1 MAFFRFLLYKSLAMR
16 FGILL
21 VIFSCLFSCSDIE
34 KDRQVKK
41 INVLTNS
48 VDKLNIALTQNKIS
62 NVPEKKLAVYT
73 VIKRIKSYYFTDT
86 IDYQFAKKMN
96 SYKVVKKSLKNLDG
110 DYEKIRIAL
119 REEKIALRKLKSDV
133 INGFGQ
139 REKYDDYISFEKN
152 KTKKIKSLLDEY
164 IYKKK
169 EFTIAFDSLHP
180 VLNDYSIRLEEKFKA
195 KYP

>member
-1 MAFFRFLLYKSLAMR
+1 MTLFRFLLYNYLTMR

-21 VIFSCLFSCSDIE
+21 VIFSFLFSCSDIE

-48 VDKLNIALTQNKIS
+48 VEKLNIALTQNKIS

-96 SYKVVKKSLKNLDG
+96 SYKAARKSLIILDS

-119 REEKIALRKLKSDV
+119 REEKITLRKLKSDV
-133 INGFGQ
+133 LNGFGQ
-139 REKYDDYISFEKN
+139 REKYDAYISFEKN
-152 KTKKIKSLLDEY
+152 KTKKIKCLLDKY

-180 VLNDYSIRLEEKFKA
+180 VLNDYSIRLEEKFKG
-195 KYP
+195 K

>member
-1 MAFFRFLLYKSLAMR
+1 MTLFRFLLYNYLTMR

-21 VIFSCLFSCSDIE
+21 VIFSFLFSCSDIE

-41 INVLTNS
+41 INGLTNS
-48 VDKLNIALTQNKIS
+48 VEKLKIALTQNKIS

-133 INGFGQ
+133 LNGFGQ
-139 REKYDDYISFEKN
+139 REKYDEYISFEKN

-180 VLNDYSIRLEEKFKA
+180 LLNDYSMRLEEKFKD
-195 KYP
+195 K

>member
-1 MAFFRFLLYKSLAMR
+1 VAFFRFLLYKSLAMR
-16 FGILL
+16 FGIFL
-21 VIFSCLFSCSDIE
+21 VVFSCLFSCSDIE

>member
-21 VIFSCLFSCSDIE
+21 VIFSFLFSCSDIE

-41 INVLTNS
+41 INGLTKS
-48 VDKLNIALTQNKIS
+48 VEKLKIALTQYKIS

-139 REKYDDYISFEKN
+139 REKYDEYISFEKN

-180 VLNDYSIRLEEKFKA
+180 ILNDYSMRLEEKFKD
-195 KYP
+195 K

>member
-1 MAFFRFLLYKSLAMR
+1 MTLFRFLLYNYLTMR

-21 VIFSCLFSCSDIE
+21 VIFSFLFSCSDIE

-41 INVLTNS
+41 INGLTNS
-48 VDKLNIALTQNKIS
+48 VEKLKIALTQYKIS

-133 INGFGQ
+133 LNGFGQ

-152 KTKKIKSLLDEY
+152 KTNKIKFLLDEY

-180 VLNDYSIRLEEKFKA
+180 LLNDYSMRLEEKFKA
-195 KYP
+195 K

>member
-1 MAFFRFLLYKSLAMR
+1 MAFFRFLLYNYLAMR

-21 VIFSCLFSCSDIE
+21 VIFSFLFSCSDIE

-48 VDKLNIALTQNKIS
+48 VEKLNISLTQNKIS
-62 NVPEKKLAVYT
+62 DVPEKKLGVYT

-96 SYKVVKKSLKNLDG
+96 SYKAARKSLLILDS

-139 REKYDDYISFEKN
+139 REKYDEYISFEKN

-180 VLNDYSIRLEEKFKA
+180 VLNDYSIRLEEKFKD
-195 KYP
+195 K

>member
-21 VIFSCLFSCSDIE
+21 VIFSFLFSCSDIE

-41 INVLTNS
+41 INGLTKS
-48 VDKLNIALTQNKIS
+48 VEKLKIALTQYKIS

-96 SYKVVKKSLKNLDG
+96 SYKVVKKSLNNLDG

-139 REKYDDYISFEKN
+139 REKYDEYISFEKN

-180 VLNDYSIRLEEKFKA
+180 LLNDYSMRLEEKFKD
-195 KYP
+195 K

>member
-1 MAFFRFLLYKSLAMR
+1 VAFFRFLIYKSLAMR

-195 KYP
+195 K

>member
-21 VIFSCLFSCSDIE
+21 VVFSCLFSCSDIE

-41 INVLTNS
+41 ITELTNS

-62 NVPEKKLAVYT
+62 GVPEKKLAVYT

-133 INGFGQ
+133 LNGFGQ
-139 REKYDDYISFEKN
+139 REKYDEYISFEKN

-180 VLNDYSIRLEEKFKA
+180 LLNDYSMRLEEKFKD
-195 KYP
+195 K

>member
-1 MAFFRFLLYKSLAMR
+1 MAFFRFLLYNYLAMR

-21 VIFSCLFSCSDIE
+21 VVFSCLFSCSDIE

-41 INVLTNS
+41 ITELTNS

-62 NVPEKKLAVYT
+62 GVPEKKLAVYT

-133 INGFGQ
+133 LNGFGQ
-139 REKYDDYISFEKN
+139 REKYDEYISFEKN

-180 VLNDYSIRLEEKFKA
+180 LLNDYSMRLEEKFKD
-195 KYP
+195 K

>member
-1 MAFFRFLLYKSLAMR
+1 MTLLRFLLYNYLAMR

-21 VIFSCLFSCSDIE
+21 VIFSFLFSCSDIE

-41 INVLTNS
+41 INGLTNS
-48 VDKLNIALTQNKIS
+48 VEKLKITLTQNKIS
-62 NVPEKKLAVYT
+62 DVPEKKLAVYT

-96 SYKVVKKSLKNLDG
+96 SYKAARKSLIILDS

-119 REEKIALRKLKSDV
+119 REEKITLRKLKSDV
-133 INGFGQ
+133 LNGFGQ
-139 REKYDDYISFEKN
+139 REKYDAYISFEKN
-152 KTKKIKSLLDEY
+152 KTKKIKSLLDKY

-180 VLNDYSIRLEEKFKA
+180 VLNDYSIRLEEKFKG
-195 KYP
+195 K

>member
-1 MAFFRFLLYKSLAMR
+1 MAFFRFLLYNYLAMR

-21 VIFSCLFSCSDIE
+21 VVFSCLFSCSDIE

-41 INVLTNS
+41 ITELTNS
-48 VDKLNIALTQNKIS
+48 VEKLKIALTQYKIS

-96 SYKVVKKSLKNLDG
+96 SYKVVKKSLNNLDG

-133 INGFGQ
+133 LNGFGQ
-139 REKYDDYISFEKN
+139 REKYDEYISFEKN

-180 VLNDYSIRLEEKFKA
+180 LLNDYSMRLEEKFKD
-195 KYP
+195 K

>member
-1 MAFFRFLLYKSLAMR
+1 MAFFRFLLYNYLAMR

-21 VIFSCLFSCSDIE
+21 VVFSCLFSCSDIE

-48 VDKLNIALTQNKIS
+48 VEKLKIALTQYKIS
-62 NVPEKKLAVYT
+62 NVPEKKIAVYT

-96 SYKVVKKSLKNLDG
+96 SYKVVKTSLKNLDG

-139 REKYDDYISFEKN
+139 REKYDEYISFEKN

-180 VLNDYSIRLEEKFKA
+180 ILNDYSMRLEEKFKD
-195 KYP
+195 K

>member
-1 MAFFRFLLYKSLAMR
+1 MVFFRFLLYNYLAMR
-16 FGILL
+16 FGIIL

-41 INVLTNS
+41 ITELTNS

-62 NVPEKKLAVYT
+62 GVPEKKLAVYT

-133 INGFGQ
+133 LNGFGQ
-139 REKYDDYISFEKN
+139 REKYNEYISFEKN

-180 VLNDYSIRLEEKFKA
+180 LLNDYSMRLEEKFKD
-195 KYP
+195 K

>member
-1 MAFFRFLLYKSLAMR
+1 MTLLRFLLYNYLAMR

-21 VIFSCLFSCSDIE
+21 VIFSFLFSCSDIE

-41 INVLTNS
+41 INGLTNS
-48 VDKLNIALTQNKIS
+48 VEKLKIALTQNKIN
-62 NVPEKKLAVYT
+62 NVSEKKLRVYT

-96 SYKVVKKSLKNLDG
+96 SYKAARKSLIILDS

-119 REEKIALRKLKSDV
+119 REEKITLRKLKSDV
-133 INGFGQ
+133 LNGFGQ
-139 REKYDDYISFEKN
+139 REKYDAYISFEKN
-152 KTKKIKSLLDEY
+152 KTKKIKSLLDKY

-180 VLNDYSIRLEEKFKA
+180 VLNDYSIRLEEKFKG
-195 KYP
+195 K

>member
-21 VIFSCLFSCSDIE
+21 VIFSFLFSCSDIE

-41 INVLTNS
+41 INGLTKS
-48 VDKLNIALTQNKIS
+48 VEKLKIALTQYKIS

-96 SYKVVKKSLKNLDG
+96 SYKVVKTSLKNLDG

-139 REKYDDYISFEKN
+139 REKYDEYISFEKN

-180 VLNDYSIRLEEKFKA
+180 VLNDYSLRLEEKFKD
-195 KYP
+195 K

>member
-1 MAFFRFLLYKSLAMR
+1 MTLFRFLLYNYLTMR

-21 VIFSCLFSCSDIE
+21 VIFSFLFSCSDIE

-41 INVLTNS
+41 INGLTNS
-48 VDKLNIALTQNKIS
+48 VEKLKIALTQNKIN
-62 NVPEKKLAVYT
+62 NVPEKKLRVYT

-96 SYKVVKKSLKNLDG
+96 SYKAARKSLIILES
-110 DYEKIRIAL
+110 DYEKIRLAL

-133 INGFGQ
+133 LNGFGQ
-139 REKYDDYISFEKN
+139 REKYDEYIYFEKN
-152 KTKKIKSLLDEY
+152 KTKKIKILLDEY

-169 EFTIAFDSLHP
+169 EFALAFDSLHP
-180 VLNDYSIRLEEKFKA
+180 VLNDYSIRLEEKFKDQ
-195 KYP
+195 

>member
-21 VIFSCLFSCSDIE
+21 VVFSCLFSCSDIE

-41 INVLTNS
+41 ITELTNS

-62 NVPEKKLAVYT
+62 GVSEKKLAVYT

-133 INGFGQ
+133 LNGFGQ
-139 REKYDDYISFEKN
+139 REKYDEYISFEKN

-180 VLNDYSIRLEEKFKA
+180 LLNDYSMRLEEKFKD
-195 KYP
+195 K

>member
-1 MAFFRFLLYKSLAMR
+1 MTLLRFLLYNYLAMR

-21 VIFSCLFSCSDIE
+21 VIFSFLFSCSDIE

-41 INVLTNS
+41 INGLTNS
-48 VDKLNIALTQNKIS
+48 VEKLKITLTQNKIS
-62 NVPEKKLAVYT
+62 DVPEKKLAVYT

-96 SYKVVKKSLKNLDG
+96 SYKAARKSLIILDS

-119 REEKIALRKLKSDV
+119 REEKITLRKLKSDV
-133 INGFGQ
+133 LNGFGQ
-139 REKYDDYISFEKN
+139 REKYDAYISFEKN

-180 VLNDYSIRLEEKFKA
+180 LLNDYSMRLEEKFKD
-195 KYP
+195 K

>member
-21 VIFSCLFSCSDIE
+21 VIFSFLFSCSDIE

-41 INVLTNS
+41 INGLTKS
-48 VDKLNIALTQNKIS
+48 VEKLKIALTQYKIS

-96 SYKVVKKSLKNLDG
+96 SYKVVKTSLKNLDG

-139 REKYDDYISFEKN
+139 REKYDEYISFEKN

-180 VLNDYSIRLEEKFKA
+180 ILNDYSMRLEEKFKD
-195 KYP
+195 K

>member
-21 VIFSCLFSCSDIE
+21 VIFSFLFSCSDIE

-41 INVLTNS
+41 INGLTKS
-48 VDKLNIALTQNKIS
+48 VEKLNIALTQNKIS
-62 NVPEKKLAVYT
+62 DVPEKKLAVYT

-96 SYKVVKKSLKNLDG
+96 SYKAARKSLMILDS

-119 REEKIALRKLKSDV
+119 REEKIALRKLKSDI

-139 REKYDDYISFEKN
+139 REKYDEYISFEKN

-169 EFTIAFDSLHP
+169 EFTIAYDSLHP
-180 VLNDYSIRLEEKFKA
+180 LLNDYSMRLEEKFKD
-195 KYP
+195 K

>member
-21 VIFSCLFSCSDIE
+21 VIFSFLFSCSDIE

-48 VDKLNIALTQNKIS
+48 VEKLKIALTQNKIS

-96 SYKVVKKSLKNLDG
+96 SYKAARKSLIILDS

-133 INGFGQ
+133 LNGFGQ
-139 REKYDDYISFEKN
+139 REKYDEYISFEKN
-152 KTKKIKSLLDEY
+152 KTKKIKILLDEY

-180 VLNDYSIRLEEKFKA
+180 LLNDYSIRLEEKFKD
-195 KYP
+195 K

>member
-21 VIFSCLFSCSDIE
+21 VIFSFLFSCSDIE

-41 INVLTNS
+41 INGLTKS
-48 VDKLNIALTQNKIS
+48 VEKLKIALTQYKIS

-96 SYKVVKKSLKNLDG
+96 SYKVVKTSLKNLDG

-133 INGFGQ
+133 LNGFGQ
-139 REKYDDYISFEKN
+139 REKYDEYISFEKN

-180 VLNDYSIRLEEKFKA
+180 ILNDYSLRLEEKFKD
-195 KYP
+195 K

>member
-1 MAFFRFLLYKSLAMR
+1 MR

-21 VIFSCLFSCSDIE
+21 VVFSCLFSCSDIE

-41 INVLTNS
+41 INGLTNS
-48 VDKLNIALTQNKIS
+48 VEKLKITLTQNKIS

-86 IDYQFAKKMN
+86 IDYQFAKKIN
-96 SYKVVKKSLKNLDG
+96 SYKAARKSLIILDS

-133 INGFGQ
+133 LNGFGQ
-139 REKYDDYISFEKN
+139 REKYDEYISFEKN

-169 EFTIAFDSLHP
+169 EFAIAFDSLHP
-180 VLNDYSIRLEEKFKA
+180 VLNDYSMRLEEKFKD
-195 KYP
+195 K

>member
-21 VIFSCLFSCSDIE
+21 VVFSCLFSCSDIE

-48 VDKLNIALTQNKIS
+48 VEKLKIALTQNKIS

-133 INGFGQ
+133 LNGFGQ
-139 REKYDDYISFEKN
+139 REKYDEYISFEKN

-180 VLNDYSIRLEEKFKA
+180 LLNDYSMRLEEKFKD
-195 KYP
+195 K